1 MKKPKVSN
9 NEEAND
15 LPSEHVAAG
24 TELQEKQ
31 SYWDEW
37 DMKRVEAHHFQDA
50 GKSIK
55 AVQVLR
61 RLSSRHSLTPSS
73 SRSRQDLSPR
83 HVNALVTMV
92 LAVANGHAFGALKEV
107 IQLLQQDRV
116 TWTPEIFSDD
126 PKALVGA
133 VTAIE
138 TAGNLNSY
146 LRRFALA
153 RLAKLYHDTAANKG
167 VLVLRSD
174 TERLSSRGVAT
185 KAHKATAYRVIIQ
198 SIWGVSFPGNY
209 KDAKMTKRGLI
220 DSDSSNAVH
229 WNKCKSK
236 LCKQIEGGQRWLGL
250 ANRFGWSSLGL
261 VTRDWL
267 IGNNKVVASDRM

>member
-1 MKKPKVSN
+1 MKKSKVSN
-9 NEEAND
+9 NEGTNN
-15 LPSEHVAAG
+15 LPSEPVAADA
-24 TELQEKQ
+24 ELQEKQ

-37 DMKRVEAHHFQDA
+37 DMKRVEAHHFHDD

-61 RLSSRHSLTPSS
+61 RLTSRHNPTPSS
-73 SRSRQDLSPR
+73 SRSRLDLSPG
-83 HVNALVTMV
+83 HINALVTMV

-116 TWTPEIFSDD
+116 TWTPEIFGDD

-138 TAGNLNSY
+138 TAGNLNCY

-153 RLAKLYHDTAANKG
+153 RLAKLYHDTARNKG
-167 VLVLRSD
+167 VLVLKND
-174 TERLSSRGVAT
+174 TERLSSQRVAT
-185 KAHKATAYRVIIQ
+185 KAHKATAYRVMIQ

-236 LCKQIEGGQRWLGL
+236 LCKQIEKGQRWFGL

-261 VTRDWL
+261 ITQDWL
-267 IGNNKVVASDRM
+267 IGNNKVIASDSM